1 MTEFSCRGIGRKS
14 ETKKRGIFQKK
25 CKTFQQNSKNRWGKN
40 VKRKPKNFS
49 PKLKTE
55 KNSKKF
61 KKNAFVFPPAPPVSP
76 PRPPAG
82 QAPALGILH
91 LQRQL
96 SAVQRQVVE
105 RLLCLDGVVHPLEA
119 DKGGAPVAGNLLEP
133 QDPQGKHA
141 TKPVGG
147 MEIGRRRHACVMR
160 VIQERRDW

>member
-55 KNSKKF
+55 KFKKF
-61 KKNAFVFPPAPPVSP
+61 KKNAFVFPPHSPGEPTASTCWPSTCAQHTSPPAAAQCRAAAGCGAPPLP
-76 PRPPAG
+76 GRRRPPARSG
-82 QAPALGILH
+82 QGRCPGC
-91 LQRQL
+91 RQPPGTAR
-96 SAVQRQVVE
+96 SA
-105 RLLCLDGVVHPLEA
+105 
-119 DKGGAPVAGNLLEP
+119 
-133 QDPQGKHA
+133 GKA
-141 TKPVGG
+141 RDQTCGG

-160 VIQERRDW
+160 VRQERRDW